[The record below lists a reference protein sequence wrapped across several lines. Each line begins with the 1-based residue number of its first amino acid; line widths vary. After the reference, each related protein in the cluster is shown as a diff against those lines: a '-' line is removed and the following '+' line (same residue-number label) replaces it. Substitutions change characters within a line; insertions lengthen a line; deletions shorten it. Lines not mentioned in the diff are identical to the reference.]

1 MTSLTD
7 SLPRRGAL
15 QPSIKL
21 TSAPSPAEAA
31 HIEGIAHYKAERFAQ
46 ALACFNEAI
55 SLQPTFASVYNS
67 RGFVLQDLGR
77 LDEALADFSR
87 AVELGPELAM
97 SRLNLGMLQL
107 KLGQFEAGWSNY
119 EARWTGAAEYQAGQ
133 FKKPECSLPI
143 WEGVLESAEAQDKQ
157 RSILVITEQGFGD
170 TFQFAR
176 YLPLLAKRFKKVGFA
191 CSEPTRRLVDWS
203 FGEEVV
209 SFTRLPAPTGW
220 DVQCA
225 LMSLPKAFGTRLDNM
240 PAGTGY
246 LRAPSVARLYWKD
259 RLDAAAPNKL
269 RVGLAWAGR
278 AQHHRDARRSL
289 KLAQL
294 MPLLADQRVAWVS
307 LQKWAPADVRP
318 DAPKGIAWFE
328 WTDELGD
335 FADSAALVS
344 ELDLVISVDSAMVHL
359 AGALDKPV
367 WMLDR
372 FDNEWRWLSGRQDS
386 PWYPQTRIFRQST
399 FGDWGPVIEGVAQA
413 LAGLPNPRASAL
425 PARDPEAMST
435 SKQKGLPAPGQQP
448 QAMSIDQAML
458 RAAQLQSA
466 GRLQEAERV
475 IRAILQAKPDHAHAL
490 HLLGLVAYQAGQ
502 PAQAVDVIQRA
513 IAAAPNEAVFHSNI
527 AEMNRQLGRLHQ
539 AIQHG
544 ERAVALSPSMASGH
558 SNLGIAY
565 FDAGDDDKAR
575 ACHERALAIE
585 PRTPNSLNNLG
596 SIARR
601 AKDREAAVAWYRQAL
616 DHNPDYLEAASNLGA
631 VLVELHRP
639 DEAAPVLEQALQQR
653 PQYPEA
659 LCNLGLARLKQE
671 RFADAEGLLRRTLQ
685 LSPGYVEAMVGLA
698 RCLKETEAYPE
709 AFSLIRGVLARFP
722 DRPDAW
728 FVLGSLHRDVEELDE
743 AQAAFEKSLALEP
756 DSTDALIGLGNLR
769 LEQGKLD
776 DAEGLLNKA
785 IDIDPNNAG
794 ARFHL
799 VQVRK
804 VKPGDA
810 NLAALEAT
818 LKQSTDAHPAKLI
831 SLHYALGKAYD
842 DLKEWDKAFPHFLE
856 GAKLKRAQLGF
867 NAQEDAERTKRI
879 ETIFNADFM
888 ARMRAAGDSS
898 DVPVFVLGMPRS
910 GTTLTEQIIASHP
923 DVHGA
928 GELRD
933 LMAVLHHAP
942 GAGGP
947 GPYPD
952 RLLQA
957 DKETITAWGAEY
969 VRRLRA
975 RAPTAKRITDKMPAN
990 YFALGMIHLML
1001 PKAKIIHV
1009 RRNAADTCVSC
1020 FTRLFNKQQDAT
1032 YDLHELGLHYANYAR
1047 LMAHW
1052 RRVLPASSFLEVQYE
1067 DIVADME
1074 GQSRRLVDWC
1084 GLEWDDACLAFH
1096 KNERSVRTASVAQVR
1111 QPIYGNSVERWR
1123 HYEAYLEPLLSALG
1137 EYAPMR

>member
-1 MTSLTD
+1 MTD
-7 SLPRRGAL
+7 SLPGKGAL

-21 TSAPSPAEAA
+21 TGAPSPAEAA
-31 HIEGIAHYKAERFAQ
+31 HIEGIAHYRAERFPQ
-46 ALACFNEAI
+46 ALACFNRAI
-55 SLQPTFASVYNS
+55 SLRPTFASAHNS

-77 LDEALADFSR
+77 LEESLADFSR

-107 KLGQFEAGWSNY
+107 KLGQFESGWSNY

-133 FKKPECSLPI
+133 FKKPDCVLPI
-143 WEGVLESAEAQDKQ
+143 WEGVSDSAETQDKQ

-191 CSEPTRRLVDWS
+191 CSDATRRLVDWS
-203 FGEEVV
+203 FGDDVV
-209 SFTRLPAPTGW
+209 SFTRLPGPTGW

-225 LMSLPKAFGTRLDNM
+225 LMSLPRAFGTRLDNM
-240 PAGTGY
+240 PSDAPY
-246 LRAPSVARLYWKD
+246 LRAPSVARQYWKE

-289 KLAQL
+289 KLTQL
-294 MPLLADQRVAWVS
+294 MPLLADKRVAWVS
-307 LQKWAPADVRP
+307 LQKWAPEDVRP
-318 DAPKGIAWFE
+318 DVPKDVTWLD

-344 ELDLVISVDSAMVHL
+344 ELDLVISVDSAVVHL
-359 AGALDKPV
+359 AGGLSKPV

-372 FDNEWRWLSGRQDS
+372 FDNEWRWLSGREDS
-386 PWYPQTRIFRQST
+386 PWYPRMRIFRQST
-399 FGDWGPVIEGVAQA
+399 FGDWAPVIEGVARA

-425 PARDPEAMST
+425 PASVPEAMDT
-435 SKQKGLPAPGQQP
+435 SSQKDLPAVPAQQP
-448 QAMSIDQAML
+448 QALSIDQAMQ

-466 GRLQEAERV
+466 GRLQDAERV

-527 AEMNRQLGRLHQ
+527 AEMNRQLGRVPQ
-539 AIQHG
+539 AIHHG
-544 ERAVALSPSMASGH
+544 ERAVVLSPSMASGH

-565 FDAGDDDKAR
+565 FDAGQDDKAK

-616 DHNPDYLEAASNLGA
+616 DHHPDYLEAASNLGA

-639 DEAAPVLEQALQQR
+639 DEAAPVLEQALQRR
-653 PQYPEA
+653 PHYPEA

-671 RFADAEGLLRRTLQ
+671 RFAEAQGLLRRALQ

-698 RCLKETEAYPE
+698 RSLKETEAYPE
-709 AFSLIRGVLARFP
+709 AFSLIRAVLGRLP
-722 DRPDAW
+722 DNPDAW

-743 AQAAFEKSLALEP
+743 AQAAFEKSLVLAP

-776 DAEGLLNKA
+776 DAECLLNQA
-785 IDIDPNNAG
+785 ITIDPDNAG

-810 NLAALEAT
+810 NLAVLEGT
-818 LKQSTDAHPAKLI
+818 LAHVTDAHPAKLI

-842 DLKEWDKAFPHFLE
+842 DLKVWDRAFPHFLE
-856 GAKLKRAQLGF
+856 GARLKRAQLSF
-867 NAQEDAERTKRI
+867 SAQEDEDRTKRI
-879 ETIFNADFM
+879 ETLFNAAFM
-888 ARMRAAGDSS
+888 ARMRGAGDSS

-933 LMAVLHHAP
+933 LMEVLHQAP

-957 DKETITAWGAEY
+957 DRDTITAWGGEY

-975 RAPTAKRITDKMPAN
+975 RAPTARRITDKMPAN

-1001 PKAKIIHV
+1001 PNAKIVHV
-1009 RRNAADTCVSC
+1009 KRNAADTCVSC

-1032 YDLHELGLHYANYAR
+1032 YDLRELGLHYANYER

-1052 RRVLPASSFLEVQYE
+1052 RRVLPASSFIEVQYE

-1074 GQSRRLVDWC
+1074 GQARRLIDWC
-1084 GLEWDDACLAFH
+1084 GLEWHDACLAFH
-1096 KNERSVRTASVAQVR
+1096 KNERSIRTASVAQVR
-1111 QPIYGNSVERWR
+1111 QPIYGSSVERWR
-1123 HYEAYLEPLLSALG
+1123 HYGAYLEPLLSALG
-1137 EYAPMR
+1137 DFAPKP